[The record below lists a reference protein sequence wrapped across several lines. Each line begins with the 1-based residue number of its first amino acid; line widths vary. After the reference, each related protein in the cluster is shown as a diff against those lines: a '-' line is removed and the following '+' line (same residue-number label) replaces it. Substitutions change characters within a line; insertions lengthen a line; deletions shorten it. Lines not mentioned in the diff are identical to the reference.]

1 MITAY
6 PKAVKRTLLACSLT
20 ALGVQAQA
28 LELVANDTTKLDLT
42 VEGVA
47 GTFHSEE
54 NYATAGS
61 KSEGSS
67 SWQEG
72 YLKYGFALEQ
82 ELGAGRLFGALN
94 ALSGG
99 TWGDGDAA
107 GFSNGDERETDV
119 EDAYLGWRS
128 GDLFPAL
135 GEDGVAVSAG
145 RQAITLGDGFLIAGD
160 ALNFGEGIAG
170 GLLDRGG
177 AYYLAARQAFDKTA
191 VLSLGGDSGW
201 RGDAMWIES
210 DNPAQVEASMKVGN
224 LEHVGE
230 NGTLGL
236 SYIKVD
242 DVEEDLA
249 FLYPQRDGQETWSLR
264 YQGSAGVENLFLSG
278 EYAWQDQDQ
287 GDEDAWY
294 VEAGWTFADAPWQPS
309 VNYRYSRFSEG
320 FDPMFYGNGRTL
332 GTWFQGE
339 VAANY
344 AGPFN
349 TNAKVH
355 NVAMHAA
362 PRENLAVGLLAY
374 DFTTLDKGA
383 GGNLDA
389 REFDLFLEWGVT
401 PNLAIIPLVGLY
413 QPDASAAEGGTQLG
427 NDDGNLYTQLILA
440 FGF

>member
-6 PKAVKRTLLACSLT
+6 SKAVKRALLACSLT
-20 ALGVQAQA
+20 ALGAHSQA
-28 LELVANDTTKLDLT
+28 LELVANDQTRLDLT
-42 VEGVA
+42 IEGV
-47 GTFHSEE
+47 GGVFHSQE

-72 YLKYGFALEQ
+72 YLKYGLALEQ
-82 ELGAGRLFGALN
+82 QLGGGQLFGAVN
-94 ALSGG
+94 ALSSG
-99 TWGDGDAA
+99 TWDDGDAA
-107 GFSNGDERETDV
+107 GFSDGSERETDV

-135 GEDGVAVSAG
+135 GENGLAFSAG
-145 RQAITLGDGFLIAGD
+145 RQAIKIGDGFLISGD
-160 ALNFGEGIAG
+160 ALNFGNGIAG
-170 GLLDRGG
+170 GDLNRGG

-210 DNPAQVEASMKVGN
+210 DNPAQAEAAMQVGN
-224 LEHVGE
+224 LEHVGDA
-230 NGTLGL
+230 GTFGL
-236 SYIKVD
+236 TYIKVD
-242 DVEEDLA
+242 DVEEDFA
-249 FLYPQRDGQETWSLR
+249 FLYPQRDGEETWSLR
-264 YQGSAGVENLFLSG
+264 YQGDAGVDNLFLSG

-294 VEAGWTFADAPWQPS
+294 LEAGWTFADAPWQPS
-309 VNYRYSRFSEG
+309 VHYRYSRFSEG
-320 FDPMFYGNGRTL
+320 FDPLFYGNGRSL

-349 TNAKVH
+349 TNTKVH
-355 NVAMHAA
+355 NIALGAT
-362 PRENLAVGLLAY
+362 PRENLSIGLLAY
-374 DFTTLDKGA
+374 DFATLDQDA
-383 GGNLDA
+383 GVNLDA
-389 REFDLFLEWGVT
+389 REFDLYAEWGVT
-401 PNLAIIPLVGLY
+401 ANLAIIPLIGLY
-413 QPDASAAEGGTQLG
+413 QPDASADDGGTQLG
-427 NDDGNLYTQLILA
+427 GDDDNLYTQLIVA

>member
-6 PKAVKRTLLACSLT
+6 SKAVKRALLACSLT
-20 ALGVQAQA
+20 ALGAHGQA
-28 LELVANDTTKLDLT
+28 LELVANDQTRLDLT
-42 VEGVA
+42 LEGV
-47 GTFHSEE
+47 GGVFHSQE

-72 YLKYGFALEQ
+72 YLKYGLALEQ
-82 ELGAGRLFGALN
+82 QLGGGQLFGAVN
-94 ALSGG
+94 ALSSG
-99 TWGDGDAA
+99 TWDDGDAA
-107 GFSNGDERETDV
+107 GFSDGSERETDV

-135 GEDGVAVSAG
+135 GENGLAFSAG
-145 RQAITLGDGFLIAGD
+145 RQAIKIGDGFLISGD
-160 ALNFGEGIAG
+160 ALNFGNGIAG
-170 GLLDRGG
+170 GDLNRGG

-210 DNPAQVEASMKVGN
+210 DNPAQAEAAMKVGN
-224 LEHVGE
+224 LEHVGDA
-230 NGTLGL
+230 GTFGL
-236 SYIKVD
+236 TYIKVD
-242 DVEEDLA
+242 DVEEDFA
-249 FLYPQRDGQETWSLR
+249 FLYPQRDGEETWSLR
-264 YQGSAGVENLFLSG
+264 YQGDAGVDNLFLSG

-294 VEAGWTFADAPWQPS
+294 LEAGWTFADAPWQPS
-309 VNYRYSRFSEG
+309 VHYRYSRFSEG
-320 FDPMFYGNGRTL
+320 FDPLFYGNGRSL

-349 TNAKVH
+349 TNTKVH
-355 NVAMHAA
+355 NIALGAT
-362 PRENLAVGLLAY
+362 PRENLSIGLLAY
-374 DFTTLDKGA
+374 DFATLDQDA
-383 GGNLDA
+383 GVNLDA
-389 REFDLFLEWGVT
+389 REFDLYAEWGVT
-401 PNLAIIPLVGLY
+401 ANLAIIPLIGLY
-413 QPDASAAEGGTQLG
+413 QPDASAADGGTQLG
-427 NDDGNLYTQLILA
+427 GDDDNLYTQLIVA

>member
-1 MITAY
+1 M
-6 PKAVKRTLLACSLT
+6 
-20 ALGVQAQA
+20 
-28 LELVANDTTKLDLT
+28 
-42 VEGVA
+42 
-47 GTFHSEE
+47 
-54 NYATAGS
+54 
-61 KSEGSS
+61 
-67 SWQEG
+67 
-72 YLKYGFALEQ
+72 
-82 ELGAGRLFGALN
+82 
-94 ALSGG
+94 
-99 TWGDGDAA
+99 
-107 GFSNGDERETDV
+107 
-119 EDAYLGWRS
+119 
-128 GDLFPAL
+128 
-135 GEDGVAVSAG
+135 
-145 RQAITLGDGFLIAGD
+145 
-160 ALNFGEGIAG
+160 
-170 GLLDRGG
+170 
-177 AYYLAARQAFDKTA
+177 
-191 VLSLGGDSGW
+191 GDSGW

-287 GDEDAWY
+287 GNEDAWY

-355 NVAMHAA
+355 NVAVHAA